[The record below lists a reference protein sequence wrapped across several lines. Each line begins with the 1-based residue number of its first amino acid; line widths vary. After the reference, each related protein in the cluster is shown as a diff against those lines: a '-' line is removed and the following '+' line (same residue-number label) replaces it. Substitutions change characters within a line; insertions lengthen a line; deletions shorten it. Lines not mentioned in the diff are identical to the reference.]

1 MNQYLFNRIYSLT
14 IGYPN
19 RPNEAR
25 VFSGLRCSFDI
36 TKSEM
41 PGSNS
46 CTVKINNLSD
56 DSRSFIKE
64 GTAAADYHDGM
75 TIILKAGYEEMGD
88 PANLPTIFTGNI
100 MTSTHDT
107 TKPEI
112 ETTLAC
118 WDAAVNLK
126 TSHFNGS
133 YPKGAMIS
141 QIMGD
146 IVSSLSLNLQ
156 TPIPQVLTNNGILDA
171 AIGWQWAYHGN
182 AADALRKCCD
192 RMGLRFS
199 VQNNKVKIYPVKSK
213 KGGAGSDGTPAFSA
227 FLIGS
232 PKRMAKMQAGI
243 EALDFGGYDF
253 DVLLCPLAEP
263 GNTVNLIASSIENS
277 PVPLVVSE
285 AHHQADTHGDDW
297 KTSIKGRKP

>member
-1 MNQYLFNRIYSLT
+1 MNHYLFNRAYSLT

-19 RPNEAR
+19 SQNEAR
-25 VFSGLRCSFDI
+25 VYSGLRCSFDI

-56 DSRSFIKE
+56 DSRAFIKE
-64 GTAAADYHDGM
+64 GTAAKDYHDGM

-88 PANLPTIFTGNI
+88 IDNLPTIFTGNI

-107 TKPEI
+107 TRPEV
-112 ETTLAC
+112 ETVLTC

-126 TSHFNGS
+126 TSHFSGT
-133 YPKGAMIS
+133 YPKGTKIS
-141 QIMGD
+141 QIIND
-146 IVSSLSLNLQ
+146 IVSALSLNMQ
-156 TPIPQVLTNNGILDA
+156 TPIGNVLSNNTIADI
-171 AIGWQWAYHGN
+171 AIGWSWAYHGN

-192 RMGLRFS
+192 RMALRFS
-199 VQNNKVKIYPVKSK
+199 VQNNKVKIYPVRGKN
-213 KGGAGSDGTPAFSA
+213 GGAGSDGTPAFSA

-243 EALDFGGYDF
+243 EMLDFGGYDF

-263 GNTVNLIASSIENS
+263 GNTVNLSASSIENS

-285 AHHQADTHGDDW
+285 VHHQGDTHGEDW
-297 KTSIKGRKP
+297 KSSIKGRKP